1 MFTPHHMSHVICHK
15 SCVTCHMSHVLFH
28 LFLLQSGEASWCRV
42 CYQQGRPCLVLT
54 LAAIF
59 YTAITT
65 DLQIKLID
73 SISIDRWLTG
83 LNNGEE
89 FFFKLN
95 LFWGGGAP
103 FYFFILN
110 CFLYIHF
117 SLKRAVIVYYNGPF
131 STSGLY

>member
-1 MFTPHHMSHVICHK
+1 MGTEILKECSLPTTCHMSYVTSHVSH
-15 SCVTCHMSHVLFH
+15 VTCHMSFFIY
-28 LFLLQSGEASWCRV
+28 FLLQSGEASRCRV

-89 FFFKLN
+89 FFFN
-95 LFWGGGAP
+95 
-103 FYFFILN
+103 
-110 CFLYIHF
+110 
-117 SLKRAVIVYYNGPF
+117 
-131 STSGLY
+131 